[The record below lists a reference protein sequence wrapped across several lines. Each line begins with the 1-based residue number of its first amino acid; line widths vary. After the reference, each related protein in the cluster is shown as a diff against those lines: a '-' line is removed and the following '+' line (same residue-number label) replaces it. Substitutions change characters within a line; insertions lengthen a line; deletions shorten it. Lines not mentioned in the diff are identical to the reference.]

1 MNDFLGKK
9 HAPKGVIFAK
19 TASENEEKTACYLPM
34 LKNKIV
40 ENHCFVKYFFKKDNY
55 LTKKS

>member
-1 MNDFLGKK
+1 
-9 HAPKGVIFAK
+9 VIFAK
-19 TASENEEKTACYLPM
+19 TAPENEEKTAFNLPM

-40 ENHCFVKYFFKKDNY
+40 ESHCFVKYFFKKDNY